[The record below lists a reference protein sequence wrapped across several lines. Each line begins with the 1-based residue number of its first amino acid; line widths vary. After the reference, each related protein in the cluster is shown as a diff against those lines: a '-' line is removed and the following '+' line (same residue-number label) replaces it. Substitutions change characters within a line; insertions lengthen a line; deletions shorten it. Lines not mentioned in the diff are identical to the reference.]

1 MKIFRVCPLKT
12 GPYPPSAR
20 SLTMTTYSVVHGQH
34 TAMAAKEGWYVKE
47 TDGMTRVIDR
57 RYETWLEAK
66 ASANRLTELEA
77 TSP

>member
-1 MKIFRVCPLKT
+1 
-12 GPYPPSAR
+12 
-20 SLTMTTYSVVHGQH
+20 
-34 TAMAAKEGWYVKE
+34 MAAKEGWYVKE

-77 TSP
+77 ISPST